1 MQNWEKYLYFV
12 FVLILVLLLVSPKS
26 NAPGIFQTLGGAA
39 TNQIVALQ
47 GGNPQPLNG
56 GR

>member
-1 MQNWEKYLYFV
+1 MEKWIFFV
-12 FVLILVLLLVSPKS
+12 FLLIVVFLLVAPRS
-26 NAPGIFQTLGGAA
+26 NAGSIIQTLGGAA

-47 GGNPQPLNG
+47 GGTPRSLNG

>member
-1 MQNWEKYLYFV
+1 MEKWV
-12 FVLILVLLLVSPKS
+12 FLVFLLIMVFLLVAPKS
-26 NAPGIFQTLGGAA
+26 NAGSIIQTLGGGV

-47 GGNPQPLNG
+47 GGSPTPLNG

>member
-1 MQNWEKYLYFV
+1 MEKYIFFV
-12 FVLILVLLLVSPKS
+12 FLLILVFLLVAPKS
-26 NAPGIFQTLGGAA
+26 NAGGIIQTLGGGI

-47 GGNPQPLNG
+47 GGSPQALNG

>member
-1 MQNWEKYLYFV
+1 MERYV
-12 FVLILVLLLVSPKS
+12 FLVFLLILALILVAPQS
-26 NAPGIFQTLGGAA
+26 NASGIIQTLGGAA

-47 GGNPQPLNG
+47 GGTPQPLNG